1 MRMFTGYQTTEELAQ
16 NLIDAGCGE
25 EMISCLLSC
34 LLEGDKAEG
43 LCRLEERRSELLD
56 DIHRERS
63 NLAYLD
69 ELLAGLREQAK

>member
-34 LLEGDKAEG
+34 LLDGDKAEG

-56 DIHRERS
+56 DIHRDQS
-63 NLAYLD
+63 VLGYLD

>member
-1 MRMFTGYQTTEELAQ
+1 MFTGYQTTEELAQ

-34 LLEGDKAEG
+34 LLDGDKAEG

-56 DIHRERS
+56 DIHRDQS
-63 NLAYLD
+63 VLGYLD